1 MICDRVGRSICMS
14 DFYKDN
20 FYTDEMISAMG
31 GVANVD
37 RFVEGQRKID
47 RRTGMKK
54 ILRKLFVAV
63 IKLVLTL
70 GIIILLMKIFL

>member
-1 MICDRVGRSICMS
+1 MSCDRVGRSICMS
-14 DFYKDN
+14 DFYKDT

-47 RRTGMKK
+47 RRTSMKK

>member
-1 MICDRVGRSICMS
+1 MS
-14 DFYKDN
+14 DFYKET

-63 IKLVLTL
+63 IKLVLIL
-70 GIIILLMKIFL
+70 GIIILLMRIFL

>member
-1 MICDRVGRSICMS
+1 MS
-14 DFYKDN
+14 DFYKET

-37 RFVEGQRKID
+37 HFVEGQRKID
-47 RRTGMKK
+47 RRTSMKK
-54 ILRKLFVAV
+54 FLRKLFVAV

-70 GIIILLMKIFL
+70 GIIILLMKIFFSRQRIYIR

>member
-1 MICDRVGRSICMS
+1 MS
-14 DFYKDN
+14 DFYKET
-20 FYTDEMISAMG
+20 FYTDEMISAMS

-54 ILRKLFVAV
+54 ILRKLFVVV